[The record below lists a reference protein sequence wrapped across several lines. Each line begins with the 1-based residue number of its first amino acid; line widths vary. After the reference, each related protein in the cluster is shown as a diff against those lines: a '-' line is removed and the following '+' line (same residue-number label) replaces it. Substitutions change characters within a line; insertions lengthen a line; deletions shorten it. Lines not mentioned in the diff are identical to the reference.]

1 MATFDKEIKSNRLLQ
16 SKRYT
21 IQNIDGQEAY
31 TNVLDLNSSE
41 IYTQQASLPTASLP
55 YSSSAQN
62 GLYITSGSGAGQ
74 TNIAE
79 YYHRIRLKPVNPL
92 VTQAGVEG
100 GDRAQVWVP
109 ISGSVSY
116 NPITGQS
123 VQPGQIVNWI
133 SNKYIRPDLN
143 TLRADEF
150 TNGNTPGYNVV
161 LFTGDVNNPSVVDGN
176 FYQFDYKTGVI
187 QFTSPANA
195 PSATTSVY
203 LSGYVYVGKTLAD
216 ETFGSGGSGAG
227 FPFTG
232 DAVISGSLLV
242 SGSGLTITGSSAF
255 DGAINAT
262 SVTSSFKGN
271 LDGTATTATSALTA
285 SRVLGTNVIG
295 SVTSALTAS
304 RVLGSGVVG
313 SVTSALTASRVLGS
327 DVVGSVTSALTASRV
342 LGSDVVGSVA
352 NATNAASA
360 AALDTNAT
368 GTNLTLSGNLS
379 VAGTASFTNATNL
392 AIKDKYILLSSG
404 STSAGDG
411 GIVVQQ
417 AADGV
422 GKLFGYDSA
431 TGRWAIT
438 SSFDADT
445 AADFQP
451 DAYVSMVISGST
463 LSQVSSSLVYNK
475 KGNVFVDSSNDAYIF
490 ADDWQK
496 LLLSGDNIVVG
507 AISASGQLESNG
519 AIISGTL
526 AIEGISN
533 VSASIAALAGA
544 EDNAGI
550 FNQVGSSD
558 AFATTSSLQ
567 VTGSTLLQS
576 PVSGSNPTSTSD
588 GTSSDV
594 AKYAMSVSES
604 IWAYNHNVGVPKS
617 NAWQTGLAG
626 SYFNRFNH
634 NTDTSEI
641 LRFIAGLLAD
651 QAPDVSENTNT
662 FTSLTPI
669 QTNATQ
675 FSIPGG
681 VVPNSTNNA
690 DITHLISKGFAAA
703 GSTLFNGVTLAN
715 SANHI
720 NNSNFSIK
728 YNNVSSGN
736 TTVSSSNSFPQSS
749 NTRLIGLGDIDDTVN
764 VVGTI
769 DFVFEDNTSN
779 TQTATNQTQTT
790 LTNSTSGTT
799 ANNIT
804 LATIPTVNPQ
814 IAAKFQD
821 GVFTNAFE
829 NTMYNN
835 GVSFSSIAST
845 GYYDIDASIAINGGT
860 ARTAAKRVLYTPA
873 LISINANSLTN
884 QNLVANAL
892 TATSRSLSGA
902 PYLLTATYET
912 KTETLGMF
920 DPLFVASS
928 NAVQMEINGTP
939 HGITIA
945 ATSGKSLV
953 LDTSGNDVGNANTV
967 YDSTGATPRSI
978 NDIPNR
984 TDIVRLEGDI
994 TFNAGTSRA
1003 TNITDG
1009 TYGATDFAVN
1019 TFGRTRLQ
1027 TGGTRSTVASQT
1039 LDYIAA
1045 GTFGNTNPGYSNQPI
1060 AYYGFAQGDDNSTI
1074 GTINGASE
1082 DFSGEDFRVELTNN
1096 ALKGNDTDADKF
1108 PTTYDVSALGAYDL
1122 QVTPGHLVRP
1132 GSLKGYWLTD
1142 PDPNKDYKW
1151 YARAFKCPITGTSI
1165 KSKIT
1170 VDVGQT
1176 LKRLNETTTGV
1187 SVAVILESA
1196 GANVVPTVQS
1206 ANPRIFDMANGSSDD
1221 GNKSVSDNGG
1231 QFSPF
1236 SDTATITY
1244 NEGLTINGTAYTL
1257 NFLDAKDMYLDTTYQ
1272 NFIVLIRYKGVPT
1285 SVEDITISYQ

>member
-55 YSSSAQN
+55 YSSSAQD
-62 GLYITSGSGAGQ
+62 GLYITSGSGAGE
-74 TNIAE
+74 TNIAQ

-92 VTQAGVEG
+92 VTSAGVEG
-100 GDRAQVWVP
+100 GNNAQVWVP
-109 ISGSVSY
+109 ISGAADY

-123 VQPGQIVNWI
+123 IQPGQVVNWV

-143 TLRADEF
+143 TLRADVL
-150 TNGNTPGYNVV
+150 TSGDTPGYNVV
-161 LFTGDVNNPSVVDGN
+161 LFTGADVNNPSVVDGN
-176 FYQFDYKTGVI
+176 YYQFDYKTGVI

-195 PSATTSVY
+195 PSSTTAVY

-216 ETFGSGGSGAG
+216 ETFGGGGGGTGTG
-227 FPFTG
+227 FPFSGSALITG
-232 DAVISGSLLV
+232 SLVISGS
-242 SGSGLTITGSSAF
+242 GADKTLTVDGVISASAGITGSLF
-255 DGAINAT
+255 G
-262 SVTSSFKGN
+262 
-271 LDGTATTATSALTA
+271 TATSASYVETAQTA
-285 SRVLGTNVIG
+285 SYVETAQTASFVTTAQTASYVETAQTASYVETAQTASFVVTSQTASYVAGG
-295 SVTSALTAS
+295 SVDGA
-304 RVLGSGVVG
+304 
-313 SVTSALTASRVLGS
+313 
-327 DVVGSVTSALTASRV
+327 
-342 LGSDVVGSVA
+342 VA
-352 NATNAASA
+352 NATNAATA
-360 AALDTNAT
+360 AALATDAT

-379 VAGTASFTNATNL
+379 VAGTASFTHSTNL

-445 AADFQP
+445 SSDFQP

-463 LSQVSSSLVYNK
+463 LSQVSSSLAYNK
-475 KGNVFVDSSNDAYIF
+475 KGNVFVDENNDAYIF

-496 LLLSGDNIVVG
+496 LLLPGDDIVVG

-526 AIEGISN
+526 AIEGISD
-533 VSASIAALAGA
+533 VSASIAALASA

-567 VTGSTLLQS
+567 VTGSTLLQT
-576 PVSGSNPTSTSD
+576 PVSGSNPTAAND

-617 NAWQTGLAG
+617 NAWQTGLDG

-641 LRFIAGLLAD
+641 LRFIAGLLAN
-651 QAPDVSENTNT
+651 QAPDVAENTNT
-662 FTSLTPI
+662 FTGLTSI

-675 FSIPGG
+675 FNIPGG
-681 VVPNSTNNA
+681 VVPNGTNNT
-690 DITHLISKGFAAA
+690 DITHLISKGFATA
-703 GSTLFNGVTLAN
+703 GSTLFNGVTLAGTTDHISN
-715 SANHI
+715 S
-720 NNSNFSIK
+720 SFSIK

-736 TTVSSSNSFPQSS
+736 TTVSSSNSFPQSG

-779 TQTATNQTQTT
+779 TQTATNQTITT

-799 ANNIT
+799 AQNIT

-814 IAAKFQD
+814 IAARFQD

-835 GVSFSSIAST
+835 GVSFSSIDST
-845 GYYDIDASIAINGGT
+845 GYYDIDASITINSGT
-860 ARTAAKRVLYTPA
+860 ARTAAKRVLYTPT
-873 LISINANSLTN
+873 LSSIGTNSLSN

-928 NAVQMEINGTP
+928 NAVQMEISSAPNNT
-939 HGITIA
+939 TLNIA

-1003 TNITDG
+1003 TNMNDG
-1009 TYGATDFAVN
+1009 TYTSEDFSVN

-1027 TGGTRSTVASQT
+1027 TGFTRSTVATQT
-1039 LDYIAA
+1039 LDYIAPGA
-1045 GTFGNTNPGYSNQPI
+1045 FGNTNPLANGNPM

-1074 GTINGASE
+1074 GSLSGASE

-1096 ALKGNDTDADKF
+1096 ALKGNNTDADKF
-1108 PTTYDVSALGAYDL
+1108 PTTYNVSALGAYDL

-1132 GSLKGYWLTD
+1132 GSSKGYWLTD
-1142 PDPNKDYKW
+1142 PDNTKDYKW
-1151 YARAFKCPITGTSI
+1151 YARAFQCPLTGTSI
-1165 KSKIT
+1165 KTKLII
-1170 VDVGQT
+1170 DVGQT

-1196 GANVVPTVQS
+1196 GSNQLST
-1206 ANPRIFDMANGSSDD
+1206 PRIFDMANGSSDD

-1236 SDTATITY
+1236 SDTANITF

-1257 NFLDAKDMYLDTTYQ
+1257 NFLDAKDMFLNATYQ
-1272 NFIVLIRYKGVPT
+1272 NFIVLVRYKGVPT
-1285 SVEDITISYQ
+1285 SVEDITISY

>member
-1 MATFDKEIKSNRLLQ
+1 MATFNKEIKSNRLLQ

-41 IYTQQASLPTASLP
+41 IYTQQAFLPTSSLP
-55 YSSSAQN
+55 YSSSAQD
-62 GLYITSGSGAGQ
+62 GLYITSGSGAGE
-74 TNIAE
+74 TNIAQ
-79 YYHRIRLKPVNPL
+79 YYYRIRLKPVNPL
-92 VTQAGVEG
+92 VTSAGVEG
-100 GDRAQVWVP
+100 GNNAQVWVP
-109 ISGSVSY
+109 ISGAADY

-123 VQPGQIVNWI
+123 IQPGQVVNWV
-133 SNKYIRPDLN
+133 SNKYIAPNLN
-143 TLRADEF
+143 TLRADVL
-150 TNGNTPGYNVV
+150 TSGDTPGYNIV
-161 LFTGDVNNPSVVDGN
+161 LFTGDINNPSVVDGN
-176 FYQFDYKTGVI
+176 YYQFDYKTGVI
-187 QFTSPANA
+187 QFTTPANA
-195 PSATTSVY
+195 PSSTTAVY

-216 ETFGSGGSGAG
+216 ETFGGGSGGSGAG
-227 FPFTG
+227 FPFSG
-232 DAVISGSLLV
+232 SAVITGSLLV
-242 SGSGLTITGSSAF
+242 SGSALTISGSSNF

-262 SVTSSFKGN
+262 SVTSSFKGD
-271 LDGTATTATSALTA
+271 LDGTASTASYVETAQTASFVTTAQTA
-285 SRVLGTNVIG
+285 SFVET
-295 SVTSALTAS
+295 AQTAS
-304 RVLGSGVVG
+304 YVE
-313 SVTSALTASRVLGS
+313 TAQTASF
-327 DVVGSVTSALTASRV
+327 VVTAQTASYV
-342 LGSDVVGSVA
+342 ETSQTASYVAGANVDGAVA

-360 AALDTNAT
+360 AALDTDAT

-379 VAGTASFTNATNL
+379 VAGTASFTHSTNL
-392 AIKDKYILLSSG
+392 AIKDKYVLLSSG

-445 AADFQP
+445 SADFQP

-507 AISASGQLESNG
+507 TISASGQLESNG

-526 AIEGISN
+526 AIEGISD
-533 VSASIAALAGA
+533 VSASIAALTSA

-558 AFATTSSLQ
+558 AFAATSSLQ
-567 VTGSTLLQS
+567 VTGSTLLQT
-576 PVSGSNPTSTSD
+576 PVSGSNPTAASD

-662 FTSLTPI
+662 FTALTSI
-669 QTNATQ
+669 QTNATA
-675 FSIPGG
+675 FSIPTG
-681 VVPNSTNNA
+681 VVPNGTNNA

-703 GSTLFNGVTLAN
+703 GSTLFNGVTLADT
-715 SANHI
+715 ANHI
-720 NNSNFSIK
+720 SNSSFSIK
-728 YNNVSSGN
+728 YNNISSGN
-736 TTVSSSNSFPQSS
+736 TTVSSSAGFPQSG
-749 NTRLIGLGDIDDTVN
+749 NTRLIGLGDINSTVN

-769 DFVFEDNTSN
+769 DFRFEDNTSS
-779 TQTATNQTQTT
+779 TQTATTQTTTT

-799 ANNIT
+799 AQNIT

-835 GVSFSSIAST
+835 SVSFSSIAST
-845 GYYDIDASIAINGGT
+845 GYYDIDASIVINGGT
-860 ARTAAKRVLYTPA
+860 ARTAAKRVLYTPT
-873 LISINANSLTN
+873 LSSIGTNSLSN

-928 NAVQMEINGTP
+928 NAVQMEITSAPSNT
-939 HGITIA
+939 TLSIA

-967 YDSTGATPRSI
+967 YDSTGATPRNI
-978 NDIPNR
+978 NAIPDR
-984 TDIVRLEGDI
+984 TDLVRLEGDI

-1003 TNITDG
+1003 TNMNDG
-1009 TYGATDFAVN
+1009 TYTTSNFAVN
-1019 TFGRTRLQ
+1019 TFGRTRSQ
-1027 TGGTRSTVASQT
+1027 TGGTRSTIATQT
-1039 LDYIAA
+1039 IDYIAP
-1045 GTFGNTNPGYSNQPI
+1045 GGFGNTNPKDNAESM
-1060 AYYGFAQGDDNSTI
+1060 AYYGFAQGNDNSTI
-1074 GTINGASE
+1074 GTISAASE
-1082 DFSGEDFRVELTNN
+1082 DFSGEDFRVQLTNN
-1096 ALKGNDTDADKF
+1096 ALKGSNADADKF

-1132 GSLKGYWLTD
+1132 GSSKGYWLDD
-1142 PDPNKDYKW
+1142 PDSTKDYKW
-1151 YARAFKCPITGTSI
+1151 YARAFQCPLTGTSI
-1165 KSKIT
+1165 KTKLII
-1170 VDVGQT
+1170 DVGQT
-1176 LKRLNETTTGV
+1176 LKRLNETTAGV
-1187 SVAVILESA
+1187 SVAVILQSA
-1196 GANVVPTVQS
+1196 GSNQLST
-1206 ANPRIFDMANGSSDD
+1206 PRIFDMANGSSDD

-1236 SDTATITY
+1236 SNTANITF
-1244 NEGLTINGTAYTL
+1244 NEGLTISGTAYTL
-1257 NFLDAKDMYLDTTYQ
+1257 NFLDAKDMFLNATYQ
-1272 NFIVLIRYKGVPT
+1272 NFIVLVRYKGVPT
-1285 SVEDITISYQ
+1285 SVEDITISY